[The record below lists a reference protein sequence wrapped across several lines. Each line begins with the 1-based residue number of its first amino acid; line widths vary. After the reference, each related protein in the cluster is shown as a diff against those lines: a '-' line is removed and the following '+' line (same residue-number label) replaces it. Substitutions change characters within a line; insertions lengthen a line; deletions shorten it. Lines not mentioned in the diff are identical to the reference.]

1 MNSLYEMRP
10 STVSEAVEA
19 CLIARLVPFIQS
31 SPGCG
36 KSSIVR
42 QIAERNNL
50 KLIDIR
56 LSSLEPCDL
65 QGLPFFQNGRAKF
78 HPYEM
83 FPLEDSPLPEGK
95 DGWLL
100 FLDEFN
106 SASRAVQ
113 AASYRLVLD
122 HEVGGHKL
130 HERCVIACAGN
141 KSSDNAIVNK
151 LSTAL
156 LSRVV
161 HINMEVNFEDWLNNV
176 AIPEQYDERIIAF
189 LNMYPEKLMVFDPE
203 KDDQT
208 FACPRTWEFA
218 NKLIK
223 DKELKGYL
231 PILLGGAINP
241 DIASEFVQFAKVF
254 KKLIRLEEIVRKDG
268 NCPVPEDTATKWAII
283 SYLMYKT
290 EEKQLPAVLKYVDN
304 FDSSFKLLIHK
315 IFLNRF
321 PGIYDKYNHYFR
333 ENMKYLLGS

>member
-241 DIASEFVQFAKVF
+241 DIASEFVQLQKSSRNLFVLRRLSGKMAIVLF
-254 KKLIRLEEIVRKDG
+254 LRILLPNGRLFLISCTKRKR
-268 NCPVPEDTATKWAII
+268 N
-283 SYLMYKT
+283 SFLLYLSMLIT
-290 EEKQLPAVLKYVDN
+290 LILL
-304 FDSSFKLLIHK
+304 SSFLST
-315 IFLNRF
+315 R
-321 PGIYDKYNHYFR
+321 
-333 ENMKYLLGS
+333 SS